1 MTINVSALSRE
12 DLVDEMLASASPSR
26 PLPHADLLRV
36 GDAGPLTVHPH
47 PASEKSLLAHR
58 LSVARELLL
67 RDLREQMR
75 RGPMMDSP
83 QALRDWL
90 RLYCAGLEHEVFL
103 VLYLDANHRM
113 IEAQELF
120 RGTLTQTSVYPREL
134 VKGALSRNAAAL
146 VVAHNHPSGQAEP
159 SRADEFLTQ
168 TLKSALSLVDVRVL
182 DHFVVAGDQV
192 TSFSERGLI

>member
-36 GDAGPLTVHPH
+36 GDAGPLTVHPR

-90 RLYCAGLEHEVFL
+90 RLYCADLQHEVFL
-103 VLYLDANHRM
+103 VLFLDTHLRLLEVEPM
-113 IEAQELF
+113 F
-120 RGTLTQTSVYPREL
+120 RGTISQTAVYPREV
-134 VKGALSRNAAAL
+134 VKAALARNAAA
-146 VVAHNHPSGQAEP
+146 VAFAHNHPSGAAEP
-159 SRADEFLTQ
+159 SRADEYLTS
-168 TLKSALSLVDVRVL
+168 TLRSALALVDVRVI
-182 DHFVVAGDQV
+182 DHFIVAGDQIA
-192 TSFSERGLI
+192 SFAELGML